1 MNEGGKMSYITGT
14 YIKEIFKN
22 EKNDYVIGLI
32 KVKDSDIDKL
42 VGKTIDFVGIL
53 PDLIERTTYTM
64 NGELIKHPKY
74 GEQFNAN
81 NYELYLP
88 TKEEELVEFLSS
100 DFFPIGEKTAAKI
113 VAKFKEKTLDII
125 SNEPDKLLS
134 IPRLTETRI
143 KKIKDVLDNLEFSS
157 KTMIKLKELGF
168 TNKESLTLL
177 KKYQDKVL
185 TKIEE
190 NIYDFIDSDELSFTN
205 IDRIALN
212 MGIPNDDERRILA
225 LIIHTMKELTF
236 NQGDT
241 YLYLEELSKSLNID
255 QEHLEEYLEKLQR
268 QNKIVIE
275 ENKYYLKK
283 FYEAEKYIVDRL
295 CFLNDMTKHKLP
307 KLEEKLEELEKI
319 NNITYDDTQRQAIIK
334 SLNNNI
340 TIITGGPGT
349 GKTTIIKAI
358 TYLLQYVYKAKPD
371 DIALL
376 APTGR
381 AAKKMM
387 ETTNLKALTIHRYLA
402 WDKDTNIFSI
412 NEYNPNPQKYIII
425 DETSMIDTLLM
436 EALLKGIRRD
446 AKLIFVGDYY
456 QLPSV
461 AQGQVLKDLIDSDLI
476 DTIKLNSIYRQTED
490 SYILNLAQEIKD
502 KELSESFLMKKEDY
516 NFINCPKEQVPNL
529 IQEIVKKA
537 ISKGYTDKEIQI
549 LSPMY
554 KTPSGIDN
562 LNILLQEIFNPPSP
576 NKNEISLS
584 EVTYRV
590 GDKILQLVNDT
601 DNNVYNG
608 DIGYIT
614 DITKNK
620 TTKKREIIVNFDGN
634 KVIYPPDK
642 YINIK
647 HGYAITIHKA
657 QGSEF
662 PMVIMPII
670 NSFNRML
677 YNKLVYTAIT
687 RAKDTLMI
695 VGTPESF
702 LYGVKNDY
710 IDNRKTTIK
719 EMIIKKYIY

>member
-1 MNEGGKMSYITGT
+1 MSYITGT